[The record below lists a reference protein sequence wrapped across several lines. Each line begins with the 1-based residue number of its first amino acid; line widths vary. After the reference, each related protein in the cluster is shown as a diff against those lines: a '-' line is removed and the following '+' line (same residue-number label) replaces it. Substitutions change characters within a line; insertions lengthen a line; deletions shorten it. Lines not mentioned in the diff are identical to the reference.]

1 MLLTS
6 LMLCC
11 FCSSLGSLF
20 RRKLLKL
27 FSNGFSLLF
36 VGLFD
41 ELELILLLELLCLPP
56 ESMDCGAFSIGST
69 KAEGRLALEG
79 IDLAGFL
86 HLEEGNVFFNNGF
99 ANNWDHPFITTVKGL
114 GGVRKIVFF
123 VNVQYYSLMLTIGG
137 SEKVQKCADVFI
149 AMVPN

>member
-27 FSNGFSLLF
+27 FSIGFSLLF
-36 VGLFD
+36 DGLFD

-56 ESMDCGAFSIGST
+56 ESIDWGAFSIGST
-69 KAEGRLALEG
+69 KAEGKLALEG

-86 HLEEGNVFFNNGF
+86 HL
-99 ANNWDHPFITTVKGL
+99 
-114 GGVRKIVFF
+114 
-123 VNVQYYSLMLTIGG
+123 
-137 SEKVQKCADVFI
+137 
-149 AMVPN
+149 